1 MPTTIT
7 YKIIKTERQYDEYCR
22 KLQSLLEQND
32 DKNDDEIELL
42 TLLIENWDR
51 TQYQEPDLDPVQIIR
66 ALMDEHQLKAK
77 DLTGILD
84 LSKGTVSKIL
94 SYQKGLSKD
103 TIRKLSD
110 HFRLT
115 QETFNRPYK
124 LRNTVNRRFKT
135 EALMNTRKEILNTK

>member
-1 MPTTIT
+1 MQAAKN
-7 YKIIKTERQYDEYCR
+7 YRIIKTKKQYDEYCR
-22 KLQSLLEQND
+22 ELHSLLEQND
-32 DKNDDEIELL
+32 DKNEDVIELL
-42 TLLIENWDR
+42 TLLIENWDS
-51 TQYQEPDLDPVQIIR
+51 TQYQEPDLDPVQIIK

-77 DLTGILD
+77 DLTVILN

-94 SYQKGLSKD
+94 NYQKGLSKT

-110 HFRLT
+110 HFKLT

-124 LRNTVNRRFKT
+124 LRNTVNRKCKT